1 VEIGPGQPPA
11 AAGSFTDRP
20 WPADRLVGAD
30 EAGAA
35 ALAGTPVLDAR
46 AAARFTGE
54 VTMVDPRPGHIPGAR
69 SAPATDVFAA
79 DGRFKSV
86 DALRE
91 HYAARGV
98 DSSSADVIAYCGSG
112 VSACANVLALEH
124 AGLGSARLYVA
135 SWSGWSADPERPAAL
150 GS

>member
-1 VEIGPGQPPA
+1 M
-11 AAGSFTDRP
+11 
-20 WPADRLVGAD
+20 
-30 EAGAA
+30 
-35 ALAGTPVLDAR
+35 LDAR
-46 AAARFTGE
+46 AADRFTGE

-98 DSSSADVIAYCGSG
+98 DSSLPPMSSPTAAPASAPAPTCSR
-112 VSACANVLALEH
+112 SSTPA
-124 AGLGSARLYVA
+124 SPPARLYVA

-150 GS
+150 GT